1 MTTTRRTFLGGAAAL
16 AACAVRAQDRT
27 PTGDPALDAIQAE
40 LDEVEP
46 ADFKAYCRPSDPLE
60 LYVPQ
65 DGPPRFA
72 ALCRLDDAFR
82 AVQRAV
88 AETTVPAGGP
98 PAVWYVYNMG
108 IVVKTAQALFSVDL
122 QHRFAEE
129 LAPSLDFA
137 LITHN
142 HHDHYTRRFY
152 DAMNGIQRKTVV
164 SNFLDNYAAHFG
176 KKAPG
181 GFTRAEKIF
190 TFKDVTVKTAL
201 SDHNGYLID
210 FTTTFEINAGGFR
223 IFHTGDSQNIDK
235 LNPADA
241 PDLWVVHPHCGLKVE
256 DGVRKF
262 HPKKTVLAHF
272 HELGH
277 AKDRWRFRFKDGQKQ
292 IANVE
297 GAGGVAVLPFW
308 GDRLC

>member
-1 MTTTRRTFLGGAAAL
+1 
-16 AACAVRAQDRT
+16 
-27 PTGDPALDAIQAE
+27 
-40 LDEVEP
+40 
-46 ADFKAYCRPSDPLE
+46 
-60 LYVPQ
+60 
-65 DGPPRFA
+65 
-72 ALCRLDDAFR
+72 
-82 AVQRAV
+82 
-88 AETTVPAGGP
+88 
-98 PAVWYVYNMG
+98 MG

-152 DAMNGIQRKTVV
+152 DAMNGVQRKTVV
-164 SNFLDNYAAHFG
+164 SNFLDNYATHFAKRG
-176 KKAPG
+176 SG
-181 GFTRAEKIF
+181 GYTRAEKTF

-201 SDHNGYLID
+201 SDHNPYLID
-210 FTTTFEINAGGFR
+210 FTTTFEIDVGGFR
-223 IFHTGDSQNIDK
+223 IFHTGDSQNIAK

-241 PDLWVVHPHCGLKVE
+241 PDLWIVHPHCGLKAA
-256 DGVRKF
+256 DGVQKF
-262 HPKKTVLAHF
+262 HPKKTVLVHF

-292 IANVE
+292 VANVE
-297 GAGGVAVLPFW
+297 AAGGVAVLPFW

>member
-1 MTTTRRTFLGGAAAL
+1 
-16 AACAVRAQDRT
+16 
-27 PTGDPALDAIQAE
+27 
-40 LDEVEP
+40 
-46 ADFKAYCRPSDPLE
+46 
-60 LYVPQ
+60 
-65 DGPPRFA
+65 
-72 ALCRLDDAFR
+72 
-82 AVQRAV
+82 
-88 AETTVPAGGP
+88 
-98 PAVWYVYNMG
+98 MG
-108 IVVKTAQALFSVDL
+108 IVVKTAQSLFSVDL

>member
-1 MTTTRRTFLGGAAAL
+1 MRGAARGGPARAGYSL
-16 AACAVRAQDRT
+16 AVSTERT
-27 PTGDPALDAIQAE
+27 L
-40 LDEVEP
+40 
-46 ADFKAYCRPSDPLE
+46 RPR
-60 LYVPQ
+60 YVPQ

-72 ALCRLDDAFR
+72 ALRRLDDAFR

-108 IVVKTAQALFSVDL
+108 IVVKTAQSLFSVDL

-190 TFKDVTVKTAL
+190 TFKDVT
-201 SDHNGYLID
+201 
-210 FTTTFEINAGGFR
+210 
-223 IFHTGDSQNIDK
+223 
-235 LNPADA
+235 
-241 PDLWVVHPHCGLKVE
+241 
-256 DGVRKF
+256 GVT
-262 HPKKTVLAHF
+262 PGEWKKSH
-272 HELGH
+272 
-277 AKDRWRFRFKDGQKQ
+277 
-292 IANVE
+292 
-297 GAGGVAVLPFW
+297 
-308 GDRLC
+308 

>member
-16 AACAVRAQDRT
+16 AACAARAQDRT
-27 PTGDPALDAIQAE
+27 PTGDAALDAIQAE

-46 ADFKAYCRPSDPLE
+46 ADFKAYCRPGDPLE

-72 ALCRLDDAFR
+72 ALRRLDDAFR

-108 IVVKTAQALFSVDL
+108 IIVKTAQSLFSVDL

-142 HHDHYTRRFY
+142 HLDHYTRRFY
-152 DAMNGIQRKTVV
+152 EAMNYRERKTVV
-164 SNFLDNYAAHFG
+164 NNFIDNYVAHRG
-176 KKAPG
+176 KGTVG
-181 GFTRAEKIF
+181 GYTRAAKTF
-190 TFKDVTVKTAL
+190 TLKDVTVKTAM
-201 SDHNGYLID
+201 SDHNPYLID
-210 FTTTFEINAGGFR
+210 YTTTFEISAGGFR
-223 IFHTGDSQNIDK
+223 IFHSGDSQNIDK

-241 PDLWVVHPHCGLKVE
+241 PDLWIVHPHCGLKAA
-256 DGVRKF
+256 DGVQKF

-272 HELGH
+272 HEFGH
-277 AKDRWRFRFKDGQKQ
+277 AKDRWRWCFKDGLKQK
-292 IANVE
+292 AKVE
-297 GAGGVAVLPFW
+297 AAGGVPVLPFW

>member
-1 MTTTRRTFLGGAAAL
+1 MTTRRIFLGGGAAAL
-16 AACAVRAQDRT
+16 AACAVRAQDRS
-27 PTGDPALDAIQAE
+27 PTGDPALDAIQRE

-46 ADFKAYCRPSDPLE
+46 ADFKAYCRPGDPLE
-60 LYVPQ
+60 LYAPPAE
-65 DGPPRFA
+65 PPRFA
-72 ALCRLDDAFR
+72 ALRRLDDAFR
-82 AVQRAV
+82 TVQRAV
-88 AETTVPAGGP
+88 AETVVPAGGP

-108 IVVKTAQALFSVDL
+108 VVVKTAQSLFTVDL

-152 DAMNGIQRKTVV
+152 DAMNGVQRKTVV
-164 SNFLDNYAAHFG
+164 SNFLDNYAAHYAKRG
-176 KKAPG
+176 SG
-181 GFTRAEKIF
+181 GYTRAEKTF
-190 TFKDVTVKTAL
+190 TFKDVKVKTAL

-210 FTTTFEINAGGFR
+210 FTTTFEIDVGGFR
-223 IFHTGDSQNIDK
+223 IFHTGDSQNIAK

-241 PDLWVVHPHCGLKVE
+241 PDLWVVHPHCGLKAA
-256 DGVRKF
+256 DGVQKF

-292 IANVE
+292 VANVE
-297 GAGGVAVLPFW
+297 AAGGVAVLPFW